1 VIHKIQKF
9 DLRARLAPSRPV
21 KGRIWRTLGRARR
34 VATAEAIARFARM
47 DDASALVRIAR

>member
-1 VIHKIQKF
+1 MIHKIQKF